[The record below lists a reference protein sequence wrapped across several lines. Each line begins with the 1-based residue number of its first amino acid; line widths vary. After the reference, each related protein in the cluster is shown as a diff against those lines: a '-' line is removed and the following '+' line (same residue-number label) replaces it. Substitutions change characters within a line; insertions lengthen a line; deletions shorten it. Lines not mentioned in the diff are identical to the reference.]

1 MSHLLRHLKPYIWM
15 ILIAIVL
22 LFVQAN
28 SELALPDYLSRIVNV
43 GIQQSGIENSVPIAL
58 RQGKME
64 QVTLFLSDSDR
75 ERILQSYTLLTPGS
89 AESQQWLNQYPALA
103 NEAVYIRKEL
113 TETEMEWLNTTMTRA
128 LIAVSGVQ
136 KAFEDPE
143 QAALLGK
150 SLGMDLTAIPAGIDP
165 FTLLLKLPPEALSV
179 IREQVNATV
188 ASQLEVLGDG
198 MAGQTAIQLVKAEY
212 TALGMDLTRLQ
223 TSYIL
228 RIGWQMIL
236 ITLLAVA
243 SAVGVGFFASRT
255 AAGFGKDVRR
265 SVFKKVESFANAEF
279 DKFSTASLITRST
292 NDVAQIQQLTFMA
305 IRMVFFAPIMGV
317 GGIIRA
323 LDKGSS
329 MWWLIAVAVAVLLL
343 VIAVLFSFTMPKFK
357 LMQKLT
363 DRINLVTREQ
373 LTGMMVIR
381 AFNRQDF
388 EHKRFD
394 KTNTDLADTGLF
406 ISRAMSAMF
415 PTMTL
420 IMNGLSVMIIWIG
433 AQQVAQSAL
442 QVGDMI
448 AFMQYSMQIV
458 FSFLMM
464 SFMFIF
470 LPRALVS
477 VNRVAEVLNTEPSIT
492 DKEKTILFPEPFR
505 GEIEFNNVSFRYP
518 DADENVI
525 CSVNFRAK
533 PGQMTAFIG
542 STGSGKSTLINLIPR
557 FYDVTEGSITIDG
570 VDIREVSQ
578 HDLRE
583 KIGFI
588 PQKSVLFSGTIESN
602 LKYGDE
608 RATPEDLKNAVTIA
622 QADRFVLEEE
632 QGFQREIAQGGAN
645 VSGGQKQRLTIARAL
660 VKKAP
665 IYIFDDSFSAL
676 DFKTDVELRKALKEK
691 TAESTILIVTQRVS
705 TILQADQ
712 IIVLDEGNIVG
723 KGTHKELMKTCE
735 TYREIALSQL
745 SMEELS

>member
-1 MSHLLRHLKPYIWM
+1 MSHLLKQLKPFIWM

-43 GIQQSGIENSVPIAL
+43 GIQQSGVENAVPLAL
-58 RQGKME
+58 RQDKMSE
-64 QVTLFLSDSDR
+64 ITLLLSDADR
-75 ERILQSYTLLTPGS
+75 ERVLQSYTLVTPGS
-89 AESQQWLNQYPALA
+89 VEAQQWIKQYPALA
-103 NEAVYIRKEL
+103 DEAVYIRKEL
-113 TETEMEWLNTTMTRA
+113 DEVEMKWLNTTMIRA
-128 LIAVSGVQ
+128 LLTTSGIER
-136 KAFEDPE
+136 AFTNPE
-143 QAALLGK
+143 QATIPGL
-150 SLGMDLTAIPAGIDP
+150 DLSAIPAGSNP
-165 FTLLLKLPPEALSV
+165 FDLLKQAPPEILARL
-179 IREQVNATV
+179 REQINTAVDT
-188 ASQLEVLGDG
+188 QLKALGEG
-198 MAGQTAIQLVKAEY
+198 MAEQTAIQLVKAEY
-212 TALGMDLTRLQ
+212 TALGMDLTTLQ

-228 RIGWQMIL
+228 RIGGLMLL

-243 SAVGVGFFASRT
+243 SAIGVGFFASRT
-255 AAGFGKDVRR
+255 AAGFGRNVRR
-265 SVFKKVESFANAEF
+265 SVFEKVESFTTAEF

-292 NDVAQIQQLTFMA
+292 NDVTQIQQLTFMA
-305 IRMVFFAPIMGV
+305 IRMVFFAPIMGI

-329 MWWLIAVAVAVLLL
+329 MGWLIAVAVALLL
-343 VIAVLFSFTMPKFK
+343 VVVTVLFSFTMPKFK

-363 DRINLVTREQ
+363 DRINLVTREH

-388 EHKRFD
+388 EHKRFVE
-394 KTNTDLADTGLF
+394 TNTDLADTSLF

-433 AQQVAQSAL
+433 AQQVAQSTL

-448 AFMQYSMQIV
+448 AFMQYAMQIV

-477 VNRVAEVLNTEPSIT
+477 VNRIAEVLNTKPSIT
-492 DKEKTILFPEPFR
+492 DKEKTIHFPEPFR
-505 GEIEFNNVSFRYP
+505 GEIAFNNVSFRYP
-518 DADENVI
+518 DAEANVI
-525 CSVNFRAK
+525 CGVDFVAK

-570 VDIREVSQ
+570 VDIRDVSQ
-578 HDLRE
+578 YELRE
-583 KIGFI
+583 KIGYI
-588 PQKSVLFSGTIESN
+588 PQKSILFSGTIESN
-602 LKYGDE
+602 LKYGVE
-608 RATPEDLKNAVTIA
+608 KATPEDLQNAVTIA
-622 QADRFVLEEE
+622 QADSFIREGED
-632 QGFQREIAQGGAN
+632 GFQREIAQGGAN

-676 DFKTDVELRKALKEK
+676 DFKTDVELRKALKES
-691 TAESTILIVTQRVS
+691 TAHSNILIVTQRVS

-712 IIVLDEGNIVG
+712 IIVLDDGDIVG

-735 TYREIALSQL
+735 AYREIALSQL